1 MEADGGDGSTA
12 VDLAEYMSSQFD
24 PGLSWQDVEWFQSIW
39 DGPLILKGI
48 QSVADARLAADA
60 GVEAIAVSNHGGRQL
75 DAAPAP
81 FDLLPAIVDAVGDR
95 VEIICDGGTRR
106 GSDIV
111 KAVSVG
117 ANAVMAG
124 RLYLYALAA
133 QGERGVDHVLE
144 LIRAGMERT
153 MALVGS
159 ATVDDL
165 GPELVDGE
173 V

>member
-1 MEADGGDGSTA
+1 MIT
-12 VDLAEYMSSQFD
+12 
-24 PGLSWQDVEWFQSIW
+24 EWFQSIW
-39 DGPLILKGI
+39 EGPLILKGI
-48 QSVADARLAADA
+48 QSVADARLAADV

-95 VEIICDGGTRR
+95 VEIICDGGARR

-133 QGERGVDHVLE
+133 QGERGVDHVLG

-153 MALVGS
+153 MALIGS
-159 ATVDDL
+159 AMIDDL
-165 GPELVDGE
+165 GSELVDCE
-173 V
+173 N